1 MKSESFLALLA
12 GTAMGVV
19 IGMLIAPEK
28 GSDLRKKVKE
38 SVNEGSET
46 LKNAKDKIV
55 DRLKDLESS
64 LAQGVHENAAASE
77 APETE
82 MQEAEEQ
89 FLEEA

>member
-1 MKSESFLALLA
+1 MKTDSFFALLA

-38 SVNEGSET
+38 RVDEGGET

-55 DRLKDLESS
+55 DKLRDLESS
-64 LAQGVHENAAASE
+64 LVQG
-77 APETE
+77 
-82 MQEAEEQ
+82 MQESAETQGNSQTESQ
-89 FLEEA
+89 EADEKILEEA